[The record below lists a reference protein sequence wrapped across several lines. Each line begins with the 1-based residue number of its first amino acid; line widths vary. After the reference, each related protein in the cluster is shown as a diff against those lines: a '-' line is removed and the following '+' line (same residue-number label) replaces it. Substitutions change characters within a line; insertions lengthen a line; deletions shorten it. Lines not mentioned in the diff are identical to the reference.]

1 MTKKAVILVVD
12 DQPENIQ
19 VLSDILRDRHTVLAA
34 KNGEKALAAISRNK
48 PDLVLLDIMMPGIDG
63 YEVCRRIKAS
73 EDTQDIPVIFIT
85 ALSDASDETKGLELG
100 AIDYITKPFTPAI
113 VKARVR
119 NHLAL
124 REIAR
129 LREDVESIMRHDLK
143 SPLTPVISLPQLL
156 LGADNLRPEQKDIL
170 REIEEA
176 GYMLLSMINL
186 SSTLIKIERS
196 SYVLK
201 PEPLDLA
208 ALIRKVFA
216 GFTDTADMRRISLDV
231 HYPGSDIASNAPYVI
246 QGEELLLYSML
257 ANLVGNALDASPH
270 GEAVTVRV
278 ARAEAGGTLMEIRN
292 KGSIPQAIRGRF
304 FQKYVTA
311 EKDRG
316 TGLGTYSARL
326 IARAHGGDMTVR
338 EEDGSVILTIT
349 LPELEKT

>member
-1 MTKKAVILVVD
+1 
-12 DQPENIQ
+12 
-19 VLSDILRDRHTVLAA
+19 
-34 KNGEKALAAISRNK
+34 
-48 PDLVLLDIMMPGIDG
+48 MMPGIDG
-63 YEVCRRIKAS
+63 YEVCRRITS
-73 EDTQDIPVIFIT
+73 NEDTQDIPVIFIS

-113 VKARVR
+113 VKARVK

-124 REIAR
+124 REMAK
-129 LREDVESIMRHDLK
+129 LKEDVESIIRHDLK

-156 LGADNLRPEQKDIL
+156 LADDNLRPQQRDIL

-176 GYMLLSMINL
+176 GYVLLSMINL
-186 SSTLIKIERS
+186 SSTLIKIERA
-196 SYVLK
+196 SYVLR

-208 ALIRKVFA
+208 ALIQKVFS
-216 GFTDTADMRRISLDV
+216 GFKDTADMRGICLDV
-231 HYPGSDIASNAPYVI
+231 QYSGSGTARDNGYVI

-257 ANLVGNALDASPH
+257 ANLVGNALDASPP
-270 GEAVTVRV
+270 GEAVTVCV
-278 ARAEAGGTLMEIRN
+278 SHAEAGGTVVEIRN

-326 IARAHGGDMTVR
+326 IARAHGGDITVR
-338 EEDGSVILTIT
+338 EEDGTVILTIT
-349 LPELEKT
+349 LPVLGKT